1 VKEAGNESDASS
13 EESQSDS
20 KSGSESGYSSD
31 SEAEL
36 KPKKRK
42 RNVVEDDK
50 VDASSEE
57 PKTDAAPE
65 DQELTDIK
73 IDETV
78 VKQEGNTDAPSAP
91 IHKDETALPGKKF
104 AKDLRPLQYSSKLTQ
119 KGYAIDLSRV
129 KIFEHDDENNGYR
142 NWICHSRYE

>member
-1 VKEAGNESDASS
+1 VTVQSRTLISNTRQVIEEEEGQFEVKEAGNESDASS
-13 EESQSDS
+13 EESQPDS

-78 VKQEGNTDAPSAP
+78 VKPEGDTDTPSAP
-91 IHKDETALPGKKF
+91 IHKEEAALPGKKF
-104 AKDLRPLQYSSKLTQ
+104 AKDLVDRCNTAL
-119 KGYAIDLSRV
+119 
-129 KIFEHDDENNGYR
+129 N
-142 NWICHSRYE
+142 